1 MSKLARLLGFVTCLA
16 LQAKF
21 AAERLLQ
28 GVGENFTI
36 FDAIFGMKEATL
48 GEVGVLLT
56 DDFFLLFLIGLI
68 LAWFSSSV
76 DGYHRS
82 GGCRS
87 LGRCFLGWLKTFDD
101 SKGEAQNDS
110 WNRIISKILFHLDQE
125 ERSVLDCAVE
135 ILVIEG

>member
-36 FDAIFGMKEATL
+36 FDAIFGVKEAKL

-56 DDFFLLFLIGLI
+56 GDFLLLFLIGLK

-76 DGYHRS
+76 DGCRRS

-101 SKGEAQNDS
+101 STGEGRNVS
-110 WNRIISKILFHLDQE
+110 WNRVFSNVLFHLDQE
-125 ERSVLDCAVE
+125 GRSVLDCAVE
-135 ILVIEG
+135 IFVIEG